1 MVVVNWRFSGL
12 WALACLVSLLT
23 GCASVTHGTT
33 QTVKIETL
41 TPSGEPV
48 DGAECKVLNDKSET
62 VMRSGQSVPVRRSGG
77 NLNIECTHP
86 GQPPASGQATS
97 RVNGGMVGNILI
109 GGLVGAAI
117 DSGTGAG
124 FNYPSW
130 MQLVFG
136 EVRIF
141 DRSSQNGDQALAGLK
156 IGQTR
161 LASAAPPEQAS
172 PPALA
177 SVPSAPSVA
186 SAASP
191 PPPAPVPVAVAPAAR
206 DVHSAPIAPIAPIT
220 AAAPV
225 PAPVTRVSI
234 DDLRGLLPAKP

>member
-1 MVVVNWRFSGL
+1 MVVVNWRFLGL
-12 WALACLVSLLT
+12 WAFACLLSLLT

-33 QTVKIETL
+33 QAVKIETL
-41 TPSGEPV
+41 TMSGELV
-48 DGAECKVLNDKSET
+48 DGAECTVANDKSEA

-77 NLNIECTHP
+77 NLSIECTHP

-109 GGLVGAAI
+109 GGLVGVAI

-136 EVRIF
+136 EVRTF

-161 LASAAPPEQAS
+161 VASATPPAQPSPPAPSAAP
-172 PPALA
+172 
-177 SVPSAPSVA
+177 
-186 SAASP
+186 ASP
-191 PPPAPVPVAVAPAAR
+191 PPPVPVAAAPLAPDVPVAPPA
-206 DVHSAPIAPIAPIT
+206 
-220 AAAPV
+220 AAAPPV
-225 PAPVTRVSI
+225 SAPATRVSI

>member
-1 MVVVNWRFSGL
+1 MNWRFLGL
-12 WALACLVSLLT
+12 GAFACLLSLLT

-33 QTVKIETL
+33 QVVKIETL
-41 TPSGEPV
+41 TMSGELV
-48 DGAECKVLNDKSET
+48 DGAKCTVANDKSEA

-77 NLNIECTHP
+77 NLSIECTHP

-136 EVRIF
+136 EVRTF
-141 DRSSQNGDQALAGLK
+141 DRSSQNGDKALAGLK

-161 LASAAPPEQAS
+161 VASAS
-172 PPALA
+172 PPAPSSPLA
-177 SVPSAPSVA
+177 PEPASPLPSVPV
-186 SAASP
+186 
-191 PPPAPVPVAVAPAAR
+191 
-206 DVHSAPIAPIAPIT
+206 

-225 PAPVTRVSI
+225 ALPVAPPVGAAPPVSAPATRVSI

>member
-1 MVVVNWRFSGL
+1 MVVVNWRFLGL
-12 WALACLVSLLT
+12 GAFACLVSLLT

-33 QTVKIETL
+33 QVVKIETL
-41 TPSGEPV
+41 TMGGELV
-48 DGAECKVLNDKSET
+48 DGAECTVANDKSEA

-77 NLNIECTHP
+77 NLSIECTHP

-130 MQLVFG
+130 MRLVFG
-136 EVRIF
+136 EVRTF

-161 LASAAPPEQAS
+161 VASDS
-172 PPALA
+172 
-177 SVPSAPSVA
+177 PSAPS
-186 SAASP
+186 SPPASP
-191 PPPAPVPVAVAPAAR
+191 SVPV
-206 DVHSAPIAPIAPIT
+206 

-225 PAPVTRVSI
+225 APDVPVAPPVAPPVGAAQPVSAPATRVSI

>member
-1 MVVVNWRFSGL
+1 ML
-12 WALACLVSLLT
+12 SLLT

-33 QTVKIETL
+33 QVVKIETL
-41 TPSGEPV
+41 TMSGELV
-48 DGAECKVLNDKSET
+48 DGAKCTVANDKSEA

-77 NLNIECTHP
+77 NLSIECTHP

-136 EVRIF
+136 EVRTF
-141 DRSSQNGDQALAGLK
+141 DRSSQSGDKALAGLK

-161 LASAAPPEQAS
+161 VASAS
-172 PPALA
+172 PPAPSPPLA
-177 SVPSAPSVA
+177 PEP
-186 SAASP
+186 ASP
-191 PPPAPVPVAVAPAAR
+191 QPSVPVAAVPVAPP
-206 DVHSAPIAPIAPIT
+206 VAPPVG
-220 AAAPV
+220 AAP
-225 PAPVTRVSI
+225 PVSASATRVSI

>member
-1 MVVVNWRFSGL
+1 MVVVNSRFLGP
-12 WALACLVSLLT
+12 WALACLLSLLT

-33 QTVKIETL
+33 QAVKIETL
-41 TPSGEPV
+41 TASGELV
-48 DGAECKVLNDKSET
+48 DGAECTVANDKSEAL
-62 VMRSGQSVPVRRSGG
+62 MRSGQTVPVRRSGG
-77 NLNIECTHP
+77 NLNIECTQP

-136 EVRIF
+136 EVRTF

-161 LASAAPPEQAS
+161 LASATPPAPSS
-172 PPALA
+172 PPASTTA
-177 SVPSAPSVA
+177 ISVA
-186 SAASP
+186 PAPASP
-191 PPPAPVPVAVAPAAR
+191 PVPVAAAPAVPDVPVAPPVA
-206 DVHSAPIAPIAPIT
+206 
-220 AAAPV
+220 AAAPHS
-225 PAPVTRVSI
+225 AQATRVSI
-234 DDLRGLLPAKP
+234 DDLRGLLPPKP

>member
-1 MVVVNWRFSGL
+1 MVVVNWRFLGL
-12 WALACLVSLLT
+12 WALACLLSLLT

-33 QTVKIETL
+33 QAVKIETL
-41 TPSGEPV
+41 TVSGELV
-48 DGAECKVLNDKSET
+48 DGAECTVVNDKSEA

-77 NLNIECTHP
+77 NLSIECTQP

-136 EVRIF
+136 EVRTF

-161 LASAAPPEQAS
+161 VASATPPAPSS
-172 PPALA
+172 PPAPPA
-177 SVPSAPSVA
+177 AT
-186 SAASP
+186 ASP
-191 PPPAPVPVAVAPAAR
+191 PPPVAVPV
-206 DVHSAPIAPIAPIT
+206 

-225 PAPVTRVSI
+225 APDVPVAPPAAAASPVPAPATRVSI